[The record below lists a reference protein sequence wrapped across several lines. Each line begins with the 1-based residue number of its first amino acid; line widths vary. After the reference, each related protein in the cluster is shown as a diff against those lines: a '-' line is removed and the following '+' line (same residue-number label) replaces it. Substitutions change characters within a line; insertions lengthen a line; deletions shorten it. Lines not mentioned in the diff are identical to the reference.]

1 MCVNLYKY
9 LPLYSVLHAPTMC
22 NCACTCLVH
31 LHRVH
36 TIPLQGHALIYTTLD
51 CSILYT
57 RVRSD
62 FLQHPYAILHISTIC
77 PISHANI
84 NFAKF
89 CTKNEDIAKINF
101 SESAS
106 LRFFCLPLRQKPSLS
121 ILLTA

>member
-1 MCVNLYKY
+1 MAYITSTKCERHDMHYIMNAHVKKK
-9 LPLYSVLHAPTMC
+9 SSGH
-22 NCACTCLVH
+22 CALEIPRLVF
-31 LHRVH
+31 LGMV
-36 TIPLQGHALIYTTLD
+36 I
-51 CSILYT
+51 

-62 FLQHPYAILHISTIC
+62 FLRHPYAILHISTIC
-77 PISHANI
+77 PISHASI

-121 ILLTA
+121 QLLTA